1 MTKKQ
6 IGFNPKIHSEK
17 FSSFWCLNSAWG
29 IFEMKGDSIYLT
41 IKYGQI
47 ELNAFLSDM
56 FKIKRIKSV
65 SIGNELTHF
74 KQQDE
79 RIFFEKPV
87 RLSLNQN
94 LRIVAEETA

>member
-1 MTKKQ
+1 
-6 IGFNPKIHSEK
+6 
-17 FSSFWCLNSAWG
+17 
-29 IFEMKGDSIYLT
+29 MKGDSIYLT

-56 FKIKRIKSV
+56 FKMKRIKSV